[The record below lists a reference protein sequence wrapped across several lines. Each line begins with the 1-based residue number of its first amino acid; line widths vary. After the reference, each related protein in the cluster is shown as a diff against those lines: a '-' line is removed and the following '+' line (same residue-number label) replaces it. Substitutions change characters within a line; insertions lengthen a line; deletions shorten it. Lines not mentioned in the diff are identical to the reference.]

1 MSIYYC
7 VGLGIVIIGDKCT
20 LACNLFYSV
29 FSKLLRIHS
38 VSSIRVHQKL
48 QRRVKKSSEK

>member
-7 VGLGIVIIGDKCT
+7 IGVGIVILRDKCT

-38 VSSIRVHQKL
+38 VSAIRVRQKL
-48 QRRVKKSSEK
+48 QRQVKKSSEK